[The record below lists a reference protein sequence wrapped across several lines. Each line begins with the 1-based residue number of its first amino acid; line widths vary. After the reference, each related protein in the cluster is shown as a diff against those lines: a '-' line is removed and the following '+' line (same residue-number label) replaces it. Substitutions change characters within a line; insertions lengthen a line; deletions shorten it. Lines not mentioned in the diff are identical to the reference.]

1 MNEREMVKK
10 ANEWMLEIQNE
21 ACNALDGFVV
31 TSIAV
36 ERFDWLKVHVDF
48 EWQSLSFGGITGRV
62 DKATGE
68 IEWYYKTLD
77 DKGESVD
84 SEPCKTMIQALV
96 GVIINQIAINQID
109 YEMVNMKW

>member
-1 MNEREMVKK
+1 MNEREMCKK
-10 ANEWMLEIQNE
+10 AYEWMLEIQNE

-31 TSIAV
+31 TGIAF
-36 ERFDWLKVHVDF
+36 ERLDWPKVHVDF

-68 IEWYYKTLD
+68 IEWYYKTCE

-96 GVIINQIAINQID
+96 GV
-109 YEMVNMKW
+109 